1 MSDNSMPQS
10 FSTTISTNMNA
21 NNTDIDNDSTSITDS
36 VGTLDQQIQSFTSLS
51 LTKLN
56 LEESSVEVHIF
67 NFLLNLNLSFS

>member
-21 NNTDIDNDSTSITDS
+21 NNADIDNDSTSITDS

-56 LEESSVEVHIF
+56 LEESSVEVNTF
-67 NFLLNLNLSFS
+67 NFLLNLNLSFG